1 MTEQLNYGEGGDD
14 FFEREFRGIVETFGN
29 DGQREF
35 EGIADTPDMEVP
47 RPTIK
52 EQLELLGL
60 IQQQHAAEREEA
72 GITARLVADGLSED
86 FIGPNLQLALCCREL
101 PDGEQ
106 VLIRASY
113 RDHGQRATR
122 VTHFEVA
129 RRDLGEIKPGTGFDE
144 DHARVAIK
152 QADELQQLVAAGV
165 LPDYNPHFGY
175 IGIPL
180 GPGA

>member
-1 MTEQLNYGEGGDD
+1 MTEQLNYGEDGDG
-14 FFEREFRGIVETFGN
+14 FFEREFWEIVGVF
-29 DGQREF
+29 DGDERRESQ
-35 EGIADTPDMEVP
+35 ERAGAPGTEVP

-113 RDHGQRATR
+113 RDHDQRATR

-129 RRDLGEIKPGTGFDE
+129 RRDFGAIRPGDGFDE
-144 DHARVAIK
+144 EHAKVAIK